1 MKLMIFL
8 IFLVS
13 AYGSFAQSPTFESTA
28 AGADVKKENTLNF
41 DGDVIEGER
50 KRPDLFLQLRSD
62 ELNIDSLIYTRP
74 DFNDFFELEKDA
86 RPLYIK

>member
-1 MKLMIFL
+1 MISSIQCL
-8 IFLVS
+8 
-13 AYGSFAQSPTFESTA
+13 AQIPPVAPPATTP
-28 AGADVKKENTLNF
+28 GATTSGKENTLNF

-62 ELNIDSLIYTRP
+62 ELSIESIIYTRP

-86 RPLYIK
+86 RPQYIK